1 MLLLLWFENTWV
13 EFNAPVVDYVT
24 NNRRKILWFLFFKFI
39 KEWKVPPVFYLFSQQ
54 AFPDGAQEMIWLLKE
69 VYRIK
74 KSSLVKHAN
83 EANSGSVLEVS
94 PR

>member
-1 MLLLLWFENTWV
+1 MES
-13 EFNAPVVDYVT
+13 APS
-24 NNRRKILWFLFFKFI
+24 IL
-39 KEWKVPPVFYLFSQQ
+39 PFSQQ

-74 KSSLVKHAN
+74 KSSLVKHTN

>member
-1 MLLLLWFENTWV
+1 MVFIFQIYQGMES
-13 EFNAPVVDYVT
+13 APS
-24 NNRRKILWFLFFKFI
+24 IL
-39 KEWKVPPVFYLFSQQ
+39 PFSQQ

-74 KSSLVKHAN
+74 KSSLVKHTN
-83 EANSGSVLEVS
+83 EANSGGVLEVS